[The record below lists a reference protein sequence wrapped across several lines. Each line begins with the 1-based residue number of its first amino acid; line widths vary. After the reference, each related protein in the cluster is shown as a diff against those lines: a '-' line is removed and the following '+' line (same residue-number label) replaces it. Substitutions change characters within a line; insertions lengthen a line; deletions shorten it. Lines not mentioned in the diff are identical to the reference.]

1 LDDHDKLEP
10 LNEEDLDPGS
20 FDLVPPP
27 DAGYKQYSLEIRSE
41 QIFSTEHL
49 KIIFND
55 PSLLLRFTAFLSAN
69 RASSV
74 PVLVY
79 YLDAI
84 KALKAI
90 SYSNAIAEALEPIDG
105 YDFTSKIAKTTMNED
120 LEEKV
125 RQAFDAMVREDLP
138 AFITHTYIQT
148 VSLSIQRRI
157 TGTLPSH
164 LREASEGLAEVFCL
178 TDPSRPDNPI
188 VFASEGISPAIFRIT
203 ATYLFPEFHRTTQY
217 GMPYV
222 IGRNCRFLQGPKTS
236 RHSVRRLKDAVEA
249 GVEHYEVFLN

>member
-1 LDDHDKLEP
+1 MIDYRENHSPRDSSDEPSASTFDSRPGSNAGSTTTYQTTVQSVPTSLQPLQQKNLDEHDHLEP
-10 LNEEDLDPGS
+10 VNEEDLDPNS
-20 FDLVPPP
+20 FDLVAP
-27 DAGYKQYSLEIRSE
+27 AEVGYKQYSLETRSD
-41 QIFSTEHL
+41 QLFSTEHL
-49 KIIFND
+49 KTIFSD
-55 PSLLLRFTAFLSAN
+55 PSLLLRFTGFLSQN

-74 PVLVY
+74 PILIY

-105 YDFTSKIAKTTMNED
+105 FDFTSQIAKSTVNED
-120 LEEKV
+120 LEVKAK
-125 RQAFDAMVREDLP
+125 QAFDAMVREDLP
-138 AFITHTYIQT
+138 AYITHTYIQT

-188 VFASEGISPAIFRIT
+188 VFASEG
-203 ATYLFPEFHRTTQY
+203 
-217 GMPYV
+217 
-222 IGRNCRFLQGPKTS
+222 
-236 RHSVRRLKDAVEA
+236 
-249 GVEHYEVFLN
+249 